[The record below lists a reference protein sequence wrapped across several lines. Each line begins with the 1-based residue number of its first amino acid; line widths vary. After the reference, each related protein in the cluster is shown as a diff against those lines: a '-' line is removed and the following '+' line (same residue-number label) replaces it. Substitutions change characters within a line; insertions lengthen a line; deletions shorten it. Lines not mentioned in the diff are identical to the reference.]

1 MTNLD
6 RAAQV
11 ILRWQKRHQG
21 NMDTNPEWS
30 AQNLAIDL
38 YVKGLLAPEL
48 LEEKEEK
55 EENEH

>member
-6 RAAQV
+6 RAAQA
-11 ILRWQKRHQG
+11 IRTWQKRHQG

-38 YVKGLLAPEL
+38 YVKRVTSP
-48 LEEKEEK
+48 
-55 EENEH
+55 

>member
-6 RAAQV
+6 RAAQA
-11 ILRWQKRHQG
+11 IRTWQKRHQG

-48 LEEKEEK
+48 LEEE

>member
-11 ILRWQKRHQG
+11 IFKWQKRHQG

-38 YVKGLLAPEL
+38 YVEGLLTPEL
-48 LEEKEEK
+48 PESK
-55 EENEH
+55 EENDH